1 MPTTCGT
8 GKNDIKDAMPRV
20 AKFIDNKGVGY
31 PPVLKGQDKV
41 CQYVELLAREE
52 HNIKWYTPEEL
63 KVLGSLPGD
72 LNKQVKNALK
82 A

>member
-1 MPTTCGT
+1 M
-8 GKNDIKDAMPRV
+8 KSV
-20 AKFIDNKGVGY
+20 AKFIDNTGAGY
-31 PPVLKGQDKV
+31 SAQLKGQDKV

-63 KVLGSLPGD
+63 KVLDSLSGD
-72 LNKQVKNALK
+72 LKNKVKKGLK

>member
-1 MPTTCGT
+1 M
-8 GKNDIKDAMPRV
+8 RSV
-20 AKFIDNKGVGY
+20 AKLIDNTGAGY
-31 PPVLKGQDKV
+31 SPQLKGQDKV

-63 KVLGSLPGD
+63 KVLDSLSGD
-72 LNKQVKNALK
+72 LKNKVKKGLK

>member
-1 MPTTCGT
+1 MEHM
-8 GKNDIKDAMPRV
+8 KSV
-20 AKFIDNKGVGY
+20 AKFIDDTGAGY
-31 PPVLKGQDKV
+31 SAQLKGQGNV

-63 KVLGSLPGD
+63 KVLESLSGE
-72 LNKQVKNALK
+72 LKNKVKKGLK